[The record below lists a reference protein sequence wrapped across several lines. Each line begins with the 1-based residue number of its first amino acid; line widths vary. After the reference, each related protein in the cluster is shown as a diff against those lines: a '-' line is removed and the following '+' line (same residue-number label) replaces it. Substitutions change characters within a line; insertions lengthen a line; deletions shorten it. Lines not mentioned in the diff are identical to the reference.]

1 MKTTVLKNM
10 TVKIKYLLIFILS
23 TTCFVSLH
31 GQDPIAMF
39 QVANNAYAKG
49 DYQGAIEHYSAI
61 LDQGVASG
69 EVYFN
74 LGNAYF
80 KINDLGRAILYYEKA
95 SKFIEG
101 DPALEQNLQL
111 SRLRIVDKI
120 EPIPELFI
128 FEWWTTL
135 THLFSLDT
143 FLWLSLGVFSVLIL
157 LIIVNLLFT
166 RQYIRQFIWF
176 TSGFCILIFV
186 ITLNLLYEFE
196 TTQFGVILEEKVSV
210 ISEPDTGGT
219 EVFILHEGTKVKI
232 NRLVNNWLEISIAD
246 GKTGWLRDTALET
259 I

>member
-1 MKTTVLKNM
+1 MVLKIAYKN
-10 TVKIKYLLIFILS
+10 ILILLVSIISIL
-23 TTCFVSLH
+23 H
-31 GQDPIAMF
+31 AQDPDTEF
-39 QVANNAYAKG
+39 SEANQAYIEG
-49 DYQGAIEHYSAI
+49 DYQHAIELYLKI
-61 LDQGVASG
+61 LEKGIESG

-80 KINDLGRAILYYEKA
+80 KTNNPGRAILYYEKA

-135 THLFSLDT
+135 THLFPLDT
-143 FLWLSLGVFSVLIL
+143 LLWVNIAVFSTLIL
-157 LIIVNLLFT
+157 LIIVNLLYG
-166 RQYIRQFIWF
+166 REYIRQLIWVI
-176 TSGFCILIFV
+176 SVFCLIIFV
-186 ITLNLLYEFE
+186 ITFSRVYEFE
-196 TTQFGVILEEKVSV
+196 STQFGVILEEKASV
-210 ISEPDTGGT
+210 ISEPDINGT

-232 NRLVNNWLEISIAD
+232 NRLLNNWLEITIPD
-246 GKTGWLRDTALET
+246 GKTGWIKETSLEV

>member
-1 MKTTVLKNM
+1 MTCVTVLQA
-10 TVKIKYLLIFILS
+10 
-23 TTCFVSLH
+23 
-31 GQDPIAMF
+31 QDPDSEF
-39 QVANNAYAKG
+39 NEANNAYAEG
-49 DYQGAIEHYSAI
+49 DYQNAIERYSAI
-61 LDQGVASG
+61 LHHGIESG

-80 KINDLGRAILYYEKA
+80 KTNDLGRAILYYEKA

-101 DPALEQNLQL
+101 DPALKQNLQL

-143 FLWLSLGVFSVLIL
+143 LLWLCIAVFSILIL
-157 LIIVNLLFT
+157 LIIVNLLYG
-166 RQYIRQFIWF
+166 RQYIRQIIWV
-176 TSGFCILIFV
+176 TSAFCILIFV
-186 ITLNLLYEFE
+186 ITFSHLYEFE
-196 TTQFGVILEEKVSV
+196 TSQFGVILEEKVSV
-210 ISEPDTGGT
+210 ISEPDIGGT

-232 NRLVNNWLEISIAD
+232 NRLLNNWLEITIPD
-246 GKTGWLRDTALET
+246 GKTGWLRETSLEV

>member
-1 MKTTVLKNM
+1 MVLKIAYKN
-10 TVKIKYLLIFILS
+10 ILILLVSIISIL
-23 TTCFVSLH
+23 H
-31 GQDPIAMF
+31 AQDPDAEF
-39 QVANNAYAKG
+39 REANQAYTEG
-49 DYQGAIEHYSAI
+49 DYQHAIELYSKI
-61 LDQGVASG
+61 LEIGIESG

-80 KINDLGRAILYYEKA
+80 KTNNLGRAILYYEKA
-95 SKFIEG
+95 SKFIEA

-143 FLWLSLGVFSVLIL
+143 LLWVNIAVFSTLIL
-157 LIIVNLLFT
+157 LIIVNLLYG
-166 RQYIRQFIWF
+166 REYIRQLIWV
-176 TSGFCILIFV
+176 SSVFCLVIFV
-186 ITLNLLYEFE
+186 ITFSLVYEFE
-196 TTQFGVILEEKVSV
+196 STQFGVILEEKASV
-210 ISEPDTGGT
+210 ISEPDIKGT

-232 NRLVNNWLEISIAD
+232 NRLLNNWLEITIPD
-246 GKTGWLRDTALET
+246 GKTGWVKETSLEV

>member
-1 MKTTVLKNM
+1 MVLKIAYKN
-10 TVKIKYLLIFILS
+10 ILILLVSIISIL
-23 TTCFVSLH
+23 H
-31 GQDPIAMF
+31 AQDLDSEF
-39 QVANNAYAKG
+39 SEANQAYTEG
-49 DYQGAIEHYSAI
+49 DYQHAIELYSKI
-61 LDQGVASG
+61 LEKGIESG

-80 KINDLGRAILYYEKA
+80 KTNNPGRAILYYEKA

-135 THLFSLDT
+135 IHLFSLDT
-143 FLWLSLGVFSVLIL
+143 LLWVNIAVFSTLIL
-157 LIIVNLLFT
+157 LIIVNLLYG
-166 RQYIRQFIWF
+166 RQLIRQLIWVV
-176 TSGFCILIFV
+176 SVFCLVIFV
-186 ITLNLLYEFE
+186 ITFSLIYEFE
-196 TTQFGVILEEKVSV
+196 STQFGVILEEKASV
-210 ISEPDTGGT
+210 ISEPDINGT

-232 NRLVNNWLEISIAD
+232 NRLLNNWLEITIPD
-246 GKTGWLRDTALET
+246 GKTGWVKETSLEV